1 MLPFGTK
8 QLNYDWI
15 RQKAQWQEIQLPAAA
30 PFSIT
35 TSVLRLDLIDV
46 LTGGNKWFKLAG
58 NLLDFRNSGK
68 PLIISFGGPFSNHIA
83 ALAAFCRR
91 EQIPVVGVIRGEKV
105 MNRTLRRAE
114 EMGMCL
120 HFVSRELYRYYREKQ
135 DYSDLE
141 SLYGPAFII
150 PEGGANT
157 SGISG
162 CSAIARM
169 IPEHFTHILLP
180 VGTGGT
186 MAGLCAGLKQGRE
199 VWGVQVLK
207 AGQEKMLEQ
216 FLAGRQHV
224 SWRLLDDFTFG
235 GYARSCPELDD
246 FIRAFSQYHR
256 VPCEPVYTGKMF
268 YALQKLLS
276 AGSFPAGA
284 RIAVLHTGG
293 MQYLHD

>member
-1 MLPFGTK
+1 M
-8 QLNYDWI
+8 NYEQI
-15 RQKAQWQEIQLPAAA
+15 TEKAQWQEIQLPAAA

-35 TSVLRLDLIDV
+35 TAVLRLDLIDP

-58 NLLDFRNSGK
+58 NFVDFRNSGK
-68 PLIISFGGPFSNHIA
+68 SRILSFGGPYSNHIA

-105 MNRTLRRAE
+105 MNRTLRRAA

-120 HFVSRELYRYYREKQ
+120 HFVSREEYRYYREKQ

-141 SLYGPAFII
+141 SLFGPAFII
-150 PEGGANT
+150 PEGGANAA
-157 SGISG
+157 GVSG

-186 MAGLCAGLKQGRE
+186 MAGLCAGLPPGRE
-199 VWGVQVLK
+199 VWGVQALK

-216 FLAGRQHV
+216 FLAGRQHA
-224 SWRLLDDFTFG
+224 SWRLLDEFTLE
-235 GYARSCPELDD
+235 GYARSNPELDAFLSD
-246 FIRAFSQYHR
+246 FGHQHR
-256 VPCEPVYTGKMF
+256 LPCEPVYTGKMF

-276 AGSFPAGA
+276 AGAFPAGA
-284 RIAVLHTGG
+284 KIAVLHTGG